1 MNKMTPKS
9 LVAAIV
15 VLTQQGKHV
24 TMIQFEDGSGYK
36 FNYTDGSGDPQF
48 IDMKSDNMTEMVF
61 EAIRDQKEKSE
72 MTTEE
77 IELEILK
84 LKLKLRQSRVMAE
97 AIAKDEEFLNGP
109 WNEEEWNKKD

>member
-36 FNYTDGSGDPQF
+36 FNYTNGSGDPQF
-48 IDMKSDNMTEMVF
+48 IDMKSDDMTEMVF
-61 EAIRDQKEKSE
+61 EAVLSQGSE
-72 MTTEE
+72 ACSKQ
-77 IELEILK
+77 ELDNVIYKRRLSDIKK
-84 LKLKLRQSRVMAE
+84 LAQTIVDSALYSS
-97 AIAKDEEFLNGP
+97 
-109 WNEEEWNKKD
+109 

>member
-1 MNKMTPKS
+1 MTKMTPKS

-36 FNYTDGSGDPQF
+36 FNYTDGPKQPEF
-48 IDMKSDNMTEMVF
+48 IDMKSD
-61 EAIRDQKEKSE
+61 D

-77 IELEILK
+77 LELDIIK
-84 LKLKLRQSRVMAE
+84 LKLKIMQTRILAE
-97 AIAKDEEFLNGP
+97 NIVKDEYQ
-109 WNEEEWNKKD
+109 

>member
-36 FNYTDGSGDPQF
+36 FNYTDGSGNPQF
-48 IDMKSDNMTEMVF
+48 IDMKSDDMTEMVF
-61 EAIRDQKEKSE
+61 EAIRDQREKID

-77 IELEILK
+77 LELEIIK
-84 LKLKLRQSRVMAE
+84 LKLKLMQTRVLAE
-97 AIAKDEEFLNGP
+97 NIVKDEYQE
-109 WNEEEWNKKD
+109 K